1 MANVLNPEP
10 ESITLNT
17 TLEPTTLEP
26 ATELEQPPFESTSN
40 PETAEVVEV
49 PALDADAPTEPV
61 AKAVPVEAAPAE
73 EIAPEIVAQAEPVVE
88 AKAEPVVAAAAEP
101 VVEAKAE
108 PVVAAKAEP
117 VVEAKAE
124 PVVEAKAEP
133 VVAAVAETAAEIQAA
148 PEAAPPATAAAPV
161 ARAKAPEHG
170 LESMDDFSAALAAF
184 EREQAAEAAA
194 VEAYGDKIVSGT
206 VIKQTEKHLVVDVG
220 LKSEGLV
227 PLEQVLDHSGAVRF
241 NPGDVIDVVIERE
254 EPEGGYLVSFERA
267 QRLRIWDTIEKAAND
282 KTPMTGTVISR
293 VKGGLTVDIGLKAFL
308 PGSQLEIRPVRNLDG
323 YLGQQIEVRVI
334 KLNKKRGNVVV
345 SRKEILEEE
354 QNAKRSTTLEHLGEG
369 AILTGTVKN
378 LTDYGAF
385 VDLGGIDGLLHIT
398 DMSWGRLTHPRDLV
412 NVGDEIQVKVLKFD
426 KDKQRVSLGF
436 KQLTPDPWLDA
447 SERYP
452 VGAHVKGRVLSVT
465 DYGAF
470 VELEQGI
477 EGLVHLSEMTWS
489 KRLKHPSKLVKPG
502 DEVETVVLSV
512 NPADRRISLGMKQL
526 LENPWENL
534 TEKYPTGAV
543 VEGRVR
549 NLTDFGAFIEIED
562 GIDGLVHVS
571 NLSWT
576 KRVKHPSEIVKKGE
590 KVKAVVLGVEPAE
603 PASLAGHQ
611 AVAARRL
618 GELLRLAS
626 GGRRGPRQGAADGA
640 IWSLR
645 RDRGGCRGSLPHLRG
660 RRRRRIEAGD
670 GPGARL
676 QDHQDQRRGEEGGLE
691 PARHRPGGQPHT
703 GRALQGG
710 YSQASG
716 LQLHHHARRPDQLAQ
731 GRALSRFP
739 FRHQCTTAAL
749 RGGRCCL
756 DFVFHSFSLCPA
768 STLASATP
776 GVSFQVK
783 ESSTMPRNVDARIPY
798 SAEFQP

>member
-1 MANVLNPEP
+1 MANVLNPET

-17 TLEPTTLEP
+17 ELEAPTLEP
-26 ATELEQPPFESTSN
+26 ATEQVQPLLESTSN
-40 PETAEVVEV
+40 PETAEAVEI
-49 PALDADAPTEPV
+49 PALDADAPTEPEV
-61 AKAVPVEAAPAE
+61 QAVPVVETTAEAAPAPVATE
-73 EIAPEIVAQAEPVVE
+73 VPAQSEPVAQPEPEIAVPVQAAPQVEVAAPVVE
-88 AKAEPVVAAAAEP
+88 SAAPVAEVAPPVV
-101 VVEAKAE
+101 
-108 PVVAAKAEP
+108 
-117 VVEAKAE
+117 
-124 PVVEAKAEP
+124 
-133 VVAAVAETAAEIQAA
+133 
-148 PEAAPPATAAAPV
+148 EAAPPAVEVAPPADAPQAAEAPQTVVADAPAPVAAAP
-161 ARAKAPEHG
+161 AHTHAEHG

-206 VIKQTEKHLVVDVG
+206 VLKQTEKHLVVDVG

-227 PLEQVLDHSGAVRF
+227 PIEQVLDHTGAVRF
-241 NPGDVIDVVIERE
+241 QPGDVIEVVIERE

-267 QRLRIWDTIEKAAND
+267 QRLRVWDVIEKAAAD
-282 KTPMTGTVISR
+282 KTPVIGTVVSR

-354 QNAKRSTTLEHLGEG
+354 QNAKRSTTLEQLGEG
-369 AILTGTVKN
+369 AVLTGTVKN

-447 SERYP
+447 TERYP
-452 VGAHVKGRVLSVT
+452 VGAHVHGRVLSVT

-526 LENPWENL
+526 MDNPWENL
-534 TEKYPTGAV
+534 TDRYPAGTV

-590 KVKAVVLGVEPAE
+590 KVKAVVLGVEP
-603 PASLAGHQ
+603 Q
-611 AVAARRL
+611 NRRL
-618 GELLRLAS
+618 SLGIKQLQPDVWESFFAAHRVGDVVHGKVLRTA
-626 GGRRGPRQGAADGA
+626 QFGAFVEIAEGVEGLCH
-640 IWSLR
+640 IS
-645 RDRGGCRGSLPHLRG
+645 
-660 RRRRRIEAGD
+660 EAGD
-670 GPGARL
+670 
-676 QDHQDQRRGEEGGLE
+676 EGGGSKLE
-691 PARHRPGGQPHT
+691 TGLEHDFKIIKINVEEKKVGLSLRAIGQEAS
-703 GRALQGG
+703 RAQVES
-710 YSQASG
+710 YKADT
-716 LQLHHHARRPDQLAQ
+716 HKHP
-731 GRALSRFP
+731 
-739 FRHQCTTAAL
+739 
-749 RGGRCCL
+749 
-756 DFVFHSFSLCPA
+756 
-768 STLASATP
+768 
-776 GVSFQVK
+776 VS
-783 ESSTMPRNVDARIPY
+783 SSTTTLGDLINWKSER
-798 SAEFQP
+798 

>member
-17 TLEPTTLEP
+17 ELETPTLDI
-26 ATELEQPPFESTSN
+26 ATELQQPSYESTSN
-40 PETAEVVEV
+40 TETAEAVAAVE
-49 PALDADAPTEPV
+49 PTALDADALTEPV
-61 AKAVPVEAAPAE
+61 AEAAPAAE
-73 EIAPEIVAQAEPVVE
+73 SVAETP
-88 AKAEPVVAAAAEP
+88 AKAEPET
-101 VVEAKAE
+101 KAE
-108 PVVAAKAEP
+108 PAAGHEAE
-117 VVEAKAE
+117 
-124 PVVEAKAEP
+124 
-133 VVAAVAETAAEIQAA
+133 
-148 PEAAPPATAAAPV
+148 ATQAAAPV
-161 ARAKAPEHG
+161 PEAHG

-194 VEAYGDKIVSGT
+194 VEAYGDKVVSAT
-206 VIKQTEKHLVVDVG
+206 VIKATDKHLIVDVG
-220 LKSEGLV
+220 LKSEGMV
-227 PLEQVLDHSGAVRF
+227 PLEQVLDHTGAVKF
-241 NPGDVIDVVIERE
+241 NAGDVIDVVIERE
-254 EPEGGYLVSFERA
+254 EPEGGYLVSFEKA
-267 QRLRIWDTIEKAAND
+267 QRFRVWDVIEKAAND
-282 KTPMTGTVISR
+282 KTPVTGTVVSR

-354 QNAKRSTTLEHLGEG
+354 QTAKRSGTLEQLGEG
-369 AILTGTVKN
+369 AVLTGTVKN

-447 SERYP
+447 TDRYP

-489 KRLKHPSKLVKPG
+489 KRLKHPSKLVKPA

-526 LENPWENL
+526 LDNPWENL
-534 TEKYPTGAV
+534 TERYPAGTV

-576 KRVKHPSEIVKKGE
+576 KRVKHPSEVVKKGE
-590 KVKAVVLGVEPAE
+590 KVKAVVLGVEP
-603 PASLAGHQ
+603 Q
-611 AVAARRL
+611 NRRL
-618 GELLRLAS
+618 SLGIKQLQPDVWESFFASHRVGDIVHGKVLRTA
-626 GGRRGPRQGAADGA
+626 QFGAFVEIAEGVEGLCH
-640 IWSLR
+640 IS
-645 RDRGGCRGSLPHLRG
+645 
-660 RRRRRIEAGD
+660 EAGD
-670 GPGARL
+670 EPGGPSKL
-676 QDHQDQRRGEEGGLE
+676 ETGLE
-691 PARHRPGGQPHT
+691 HDFKIIKINVEEKKVGLSLRAVGHEASRAEVQDYKAENRGHGGAHKAP
-703 GRALQGG
+703 
-710 YSQASG
+710 
-716 LQLHHHARRPDQLAQ
+716 
-731 GRALSRFP
+731 
-739 FRHQCTTAAL
+739 
-749 RGGRCCL
+749 
-756 DFVFHSFSLCPA
+756 
-768 STLASATP
+768 
-776 GVSFQVK
+776 VS
-783 ESSTMPRNVDARIPY
+783 SSTTTLGDLINWKSER
-798 SAEFQP
+798 

>member
-1 MANVLNPEP
+1 MAKLLNPET

-17 TLEPTTLEP
+17 EMETLTLEP
-26 ATELEQPPFESTSN
+26 ATEQVQPLPESTSN
-40 PETAEVVEV
+40 TETAETVET

-61 AKAVPVEAAPAE
+61 VE
-73 EIAPEIVAQAEPVVE
+73 VTPVVE
-88 AKAEPVVAAAAEP
+88 ATVEATQAAEVATEVP
-101 VVEAKAE
+101 APAAIAAVPAKA
-108 PVVAAKAEP
+108 AHL
-117 VVEAKAE
+117 
-124 PVVEAKAEP
+124 
-133 VVAAVAETAAEIQAA
+133 
-148 PEAAPPATAAAPV
+148 
-161 ARAKAPEHG
+161 EHS
-170 LESMDDFSAALAAF
+170 LEHMDDFSAALEAF

-206 VIKQTEKHLVVDVG
+206 VIKTTEKHLVIDMG

-227 PLEQVLDHSGAVRF
+227 PLEQVQDHTGAVKF
-241 NPGDVIDVVIERE
+241 QPGEVIEVVIERE
-254 EPEGGYLVSFERA
+254 EPEGGYLVSYERA
-267 QRLRIWDTIEKAAND
+267 QRLRVWDVIEKAAAD
-282 KTPMTGTVISR
+282 KTPVMGTVVSR
-293 VKGGLTVDIGLKAFL
+293 VKGGVTVDIGLKAFL

-354 QNAKRSTTLEHLGEG
+354 QNAKRSTTLDQLGEG
-369 AILTGTVKN
+369 AVLTGTVKN

-447 SERYP
+447 IERYP
-452 VGAHVKGRVLSVT
+452 VGAHVHGRVLSVT

-489 KRLKHPSKLVKPG
+489 KRLKHPSKLVKPA

-526 LENPWENL
+526 LDNPWENL
-534 TEKYPTGAV
+534 TDKYPAGTI

-590 KVKAVVLGVEPAE
+590 KVKAVVLGVEP
-603 PASLAGHQ
+603 Q
-611 AVAARRL
+611 NRRL
-618 GELLRLAS
+618 SLGIKQLQPDVWESFFATHRVGDLVHGKVLRTA
-626 GGRRGPRQGAADGA
+626 QFGAFVEIAEGVEGLCH
-640 IWSLR
+640 IS
-645 RDRGGCRGSLPHLRG
+645 
-660 RRRRRIEAGD
+660 EAGD
-670 GPGARL
+670 
-676 QDHQDQRRGEEGGLE
+676 EGGGPSKLE
-691 PARHRPGGQPHT
+691 T
-703 GRALQGG
+703 GLEHEFKIIKINVEEKKV
-710 YSQASG
+710 G
-716 LQLHHHARRPDQLAQ
+716 L
-731 GRALSRFP
+731 S
-739 FRHQCTTAAL
+739 L
-749 RGGRCCL
+749 R
-756 DFVFHSFSLCPA
+756 
-768 STLASATP
+768 ASASSGHEASRAQVESYKKDSHKAP
-776 GVSFQVK
+776 VS
-783 ESSTMPRNVDARIPY
+783 SSTTTLGDLINWKSEKSDK
-798 SAEFQP
+798 SE

>member
-17 TLEPTTLEP
+17 ELELPTLEP
-26 ATELEQPPFESTSN
+26 ATELESLPRVDQSSRESTSN
-40 PETAEVVEV
+40 TETAEAATAVE
-49 PALDADAPTEPV
+49 PTALDADALTEPV
-61 AKAVPVEAAPAE
+61 AQAAHVEAASADAASLRELAAPADG
-73 EIAPEIVAQAEPVVE
+73 PPVVE
-88 AKAEPVVAAAAEP
+88 PAEAAEQQLHD
-101 VVEAKAE
+101 V
-108 PVVAAKAEP
+108 
-117 VVEAKAE
+117 
-124 PVVEAKAEP
+124 
-133 VVAAVAETAAEIQAA
+133 
-148 PEAAPPATAAAPV
+148 
-161 ARAKAPEHG
+161 HG

-194 VEAYGDKIVSGT
+194 VEAYGDKVVSGT
-206 VIKQTEKHLVVDVG
+206 VIKATDKHLVVDVG

-227 PLEQVLDHSGAVRF
+227 PLDQVLDHTGAVKF
-241 NPGDVIDVVIERE
+241 NAGDVIDVVIERE
-254 EPEGGYLVSFERA
+254 EPEGGYLVSYEKA
-267 QRLRIWDTIEKAAND
+267 QRLRVWDVIEKAAND
-282 KTPMTGTVISR
+282 KTPVIGTVVSR

-323 YLGQQIEVRVI
+323 YLGTQIEVRVI

-354 QNAKRSTTLEHLGEG
+354 QTAKRSTTLEQLGEG
-369 AILTGTVKN
+369 AVLTGTVKN

-447 SERYP
+447 TERYP

-489 KRLKHPSKLVKPG
+489 KRLKHPSKLVKPA

-526 LENPWENL
+526 LDNPWENL
-534 TEKYPTGAV
+534 TERYPAGTV

-576 KRVKHPSEIVKKGE
+576 KRVKHPSEVVKKGE
-590 KVKAVVLGVEPAE
+590 KVKAVVLGVEP
-603 PASLAGHQ
+603 Q
-611 AVAARRL
+611 NRRL
-618 GELLRLAS
+618 SLGIKQLQPDVWESFFATHKVGDVVHGKVLRTAQFGAFVEIAEGVEGLCHISEAGDE
-626 GGRRGPRQGAADGA
+626 GGGPSKLETGLEHDFKIIKINVEEKKVGL
-640 IWSLR
+640 SLR
-645 RDRGGCRGSLPHLRG
+645 AVSGHEASRAEVQEYKAEARGDRGGSHKAP
-660 RRRRRIEAGD
+660 
-670 GPGARL
+670 
-676 QDHQDQRRGEEGGLE
+676 
-691 PARHRPGGQPHT
+691 
-703 GRALQGG
+703 
-710 YSQASG
+710 
-716 LQLHHHARRPDQLAQ
+716 
-731 GRALSRFP
+731 
-739 FRHQCTTAAL
+739 
-749 RGGRCCL
+749 
-756 DFVFHSFSLCPA
+756 
-768 STLASATP
+768 
-776 GVSFQVK
+776 VS
-783 ESSTMPRNVDARIPY
+783 SSTTTLGDLINWKSER
-798 SAEFQP
+798 

>member
-10 ESITLNT
+10 ESITLNS

-26 ATELEQPPFESTSN
+26 ATELEQPSSESTSN
-40 PETAEVVEV
+40 PEIAEVIEV

-61 AKAVPVEAAPAE
+61 AQAVTVEAATAQETAAGSVAAPAE
-73 EIAPEIVAQAEPVVE
+73 IE
-88 AKAEPVVAAAAEP
+88 ATPQ
-101 VVEAKAE
+101 
-108 PVVAAKAEP
+108 AAKA
-117 VVEAKAE
+117 A
-124 PVVEAKAEP
+124 
-133 VVAAVAETAAEIQAA
+133 
-148 PEAAPPATAAAPV
+148 
-161 ARAKAPEHG
+161 AKAPEHG

-194 VEAYGDKIVSGT
+194 VEAYGDKLVSGT
-206 VIKQTEKHLVVDVG
+206 VLKQTEKHLVVDVG

-227 PLEQVLDHSGAVRF
+227 PLEQVLDHTGAVKF

-254 EPEGGYLVSFERA
+254 EPEGGYLVSYERA
-267 QRLRIWDTIEKAAND
+267 QRLRVWDVIEKAAND
-282 KTPMTGTVISR
+282 KTPVMGTVVSR

-354 QNAKRSTTLEHLGEG
+354 QTSKRSTTLEHLGED

-534 TEKYPTGAV
+534 TDKYPTGAI

-590 KVKAVVLGVEPAE
+590 KVKAVVLGVEP
-603 PASLAGHQ
+603 Q
-611 AVAARRL
+611 NRRL
-618 GELLRLAS
+618 SLGIKQLQPDVWESFFATHRVGDQVHGKVLRTA
-626 GGRRGPRQGAADGA
+626 QFGAFVEIAEGVEGLCH
-640 IWSLR
+640 IS
-645 RDRGGCRGSLPHLRG
+645 
-660 RRRRRIEAGD
+660 EAGD
-670 GPGARL
+670 DATKLETGME
-676 QDHQDQRRGEEGGLE
+676 HEFKIIKINVEEKKVGLSLR
-691 PARHRPGGQPHT
+691 AVGQEAS
-703 GRALQGG
+703 RAQVEH
-710 YSQASG
+710 YKADS
-716 LQLHHHARRPDQLAQ
+716 HKHP
-731 GRALSRFP
+731 
-739 FRHQCTTAAL
+739 
-749 RGGRCCL
+749 
-756 DFVFHSFSLCPA
+756 
-768 STLASATP
+768 
-776 GVSFQVK
+776 VS
-783 ESSTMPRNVDARIPY
+783 SSTTTLGDLINWKKD
-798 SAEFQP
+798 EQK

>member
-17 TLEPTTLEP
+17 ELETPTLEP
-26 ATELEQPPFESTSN
+26 ATELAQPSSESTST
-40 PETAEVVEV
+40 PETAVAVVS
-49 PALDADAPTEPV
+49 PAMDADAPTVPAVEPV
-61 AKAVPVEAAPAE
+61 AEVAPVVVPTAEAAPAPVAE
-73 EIAPEIVAQAEPVVE
+73 APAQPA
-88 AKAEPVVAAAAEP
+88 
-101 VVEAKAE
+101 
-108 PVVAAKAEP
+108 
-117 VVEAKAE
+117 
-124 PVVEAKAEP
+124 
-133 VVAAVAETAAEIQAA
+133 VAAVAETSVEQSAAD
-148 PEAAPPATAAAPV
+148 EAKDEAEALA
-161 ARAKAPEHG
+161 EHG
-170 LESMDDFSAALAAF
+170 FDSMEDFSAALAAF

-194 VEAYGDKIVSGT
+194 VEAYGDKVVSGT
-206 VIKQTEKHLVVDVG
+206 VVKQTDKHLVIDVAG

-227 PLEQVLDHSGAVRF
+227 PLDQVLDHTGAVKF
-241 NPGDVIDVVIERE
+241 VTGDVIDVVIERE
-254 EPEGGYLVSFERA
+254 EPEGGYLVSYEKA
-267 QRLRIWDTIEKAAND
+267 QRLRVWDVIEKAATE
-282 KTPMTGTVISR
+282 KTPVIGTVVSR

-354 QNAKRSTTLEHLGEG
+354 ENAKRSTTLDQLGEG
-369 AILTGTVKN
+369 AVLTGTVKN

-452 VGAHVKGRVLSVT
+452 VGAHVHGRVLSVT

-489 KRLKHPSKLVKPG
+489 KRLKHPSKLVKPS

-512 NPADRRISLGMKQL
+512 NPSDRRISLGMKQL
-526 LENPWENL
+526 MDNPWENL
-534 TEKYPTGAV
+534 TERYPAGTV

-590 KVKAVVLGVEPAE
+590 KVKAVVLGVEP
-603 PASLAGHQ
+603 Q
-611 AVAARRL
+611 NRRL
-618 GELLRLAS
+618 SLGIKQLQPDVWESFFAAHRVGDVVHGKVLRTA
-626 GGRRGPRQGAADGA
+626 QFGAFVEIAEGVEGLCH
-640 IWSLR
+640 IS
-645 RDRGGCRGSLPHLRG
+645 
-660 RRRRRIEAGD
+660 EAGD
-670 GPGARL
+670 DGGPSKLETGME
-676 QDHQDQRRGEEGGLE
+676 HEFKIIKINVEEKKVGLSLR
-691 PARHRPGGQPHT
+691 AIGQEAS
-703 GRALQGG
+703 RAQVEN
-710 YSQASG
+710 YKADA
-716 LQLHHHARRPDQLAQ
+716 HKHP
-731 GRALSRFP
+731 
-739 FRHQCTTAAL
+739 
-749 RGGRCCL
+749 
-756 DFVFHSFSLCPA
+756 
-768 STLASATP
+768 
-776 GVSFQVK
+776 VS
-783 ESSTMPRNVDARIPY
+783 SSTTTLGDLINWRKSGN
-798 SAEFQP
+798 

>member
-1 MANVLNPEP
+1 MPNVLNPEP

-17 TLEPTTLEP
+17 ELETPTLEP
-26 ATELEQPPFESTSN
+26 ATELDAPSSESTSN
-40 PETAEVVEV
+40 PETAEVPAVESH
-49 PALDADAPTEPV
+49 ALDADAPTEPV
-61 AKAVPVEAAPAE
+61 TQAVPAQLEHTELAEPVARVAAPAE
-73 EIAPEIVAQAEPVVE
+73 HSPDSAE
-88 AKAEPVVAAAAEP
+88 
-101 VVEAKAE
+101 
-108 PVVAAKAEP
+108 
-117 VVEAKAE
+117 
-124 PVVEAKAEP
+124 
-133 VVAAVAETAAEIQAA
+133 
-148 PEAAPPATAAAPV
+148 
-161 ARAKAPEHG
+161 
-170 LESMDDFSAALAAF
+170 DFSAALEAF

-194 VEAYGDKIVSGT
+194 VEAYGDKVVSGT
-206 VIKQTEKHLVVDVG
+206 VLKQTEKHLVVDVG

-227 PLEQVLDHSGAVRF
+227 PIEQVLDHTGAVRF
-241 NPGDVIDVVIERE
+241 QPGEVIDVVIERE
-254 EPEGGYLVSFERA
+254 EPEGGYLVSYEKA
-267 QRLRIWDTIEKAAND
+267 QRLRVWDTIEKHAND
-282 KTPMTGTVISR
+282 KTPMMGTVVSR

-354 QNAKRSTTLEHLGEG
+354 QTVKRSTTLEHLGEG

-452 VGAHVKGRVLSVT
+452 VGAHVHGRVLSVT

-502 DEVETVVLSV
+502 DEVDTVVLSV

-526 LENPWENL
+526 MENPWENL
-534 TEKYPTGAV
+534 TERYPAGTV

-590 KVKAVVLGVEPAE
+590 KVKAVVLGVEP
-603 PASLAGHQ
+603 Q
-611 AVAARRL
+611 NRRL
-618 GELLRLAS
+618 SLGIKQLQPDVWESFFATHRVGDQVHGKVLRTAQFGAFVEIAEGVEGLCHISEASEVPGEPSKLEAGQEHEFKIIKINVEEKKVGLSLRAVSGHEASRAEVQDYKAEARS
-626 GGRRGPRQGAADGA
+626 GGHKQSVSSGTTT
-640 IWSLR
+640 L
-645 RDRGGCRGSLPHLRG
+645 
-660 RRRRRIEAGD
+660 GD
-670 GPGARL
+670 LINWRKSEN
-676 QDHQDQRRGEEGGLE
+676 H
-691 PARHRPGGQPHT
+691 
-703 GRALQGG
+703 
-710 YSQASG
+710 
-716 LQLHHHARRPDQLAQ
+716 
-731 GRALSRFP
+731 
-739 FRHQCTTAAL
+739 
-749 RGGRCCL
+749 
-756 DFVFHSFSLCPA
+756 
-768 STLASATP
+768 
-776 GVSFQVK
+776 
-783 ESSTMPRNVDARIPY
+783 
-798 SAEFQP
+798 

>member
-1 MANVLNPEP
+1 
-10 ESITLNT
+10 
-17 TLEPTTLEP
+17 
-26 ATELEQPPFESTSN
+26 
-40 PETAEVVEV
+40 
-49 PALDADAPTEPV
+49 
-61 AKAVPVEAAPAE
+61 
-73 EIAPEIVAQAEPVVE
+73 
-88 AKAEPVVAAAAEP
+88 
-101 VVEAKAE
+101 
-108 PVVAAKAEP
+108 
-117 VVEAKAE
+117 
-124 PVVEAKAEP
+124 
-133 VVAAVAETAAEIQAA
+133 
-148 PEAAPPATAAAPV
+148 
-161 ARAKAPEHG
+161 
-170 LESMDDFSAALAAF
+170 MDDFSAALAAF

-227 PLEQVLDHSGAVRF
+227 PLEQVLDHTGAVKF

-254 EPEGGYLVSFERA
+254 EPEGGYLVSYERA
-267 QRLRIWDTIEKAAND
+267 QRLRVWDMIEKAAND
-282 KTPMTGTVISR
+282 KTPMIGTVVSR

-354 QNAKRSTTLEHLGEG
+354 QNAKRSTTLEHLGED

-526 LENPWENL
+526 LDNPVGEPDGEVSDRRDCRRPGSQPDRLWRLHRNRRWHRRAGSCIEPEL
-534 TEKYPTGAV
+534 DQAREASFRDRE
-543 VEGRVR
+543 EGR
-549 NLTDFGAFIEIED
+549 
-562 GIDGLVHVS
+562 
-571 NLSWT
+571 
-576 KRVKHPSEIVKKGE
+576 KGE
-590 KVKAVVLGVEPAE
+590 GSCSRRRAAE
-603 PASLAGHQ
+603 PPPLAWASSNCSPTFGRASSPRI
-611 AVAARRL
+611 AWATRFTARCC
-618 GELLRLAS
+618 
-626 GGRRGPRQGAADGA
+626 GRRSSAR
-640 IWSLR
+640 SLR
-645 RDRGGCRGSLPHLRG
+645 SRRAWRDFATSPRPATRRPSWRRAWSTSSRSSRSTS
-660 RRRRRIEAGD
+660 RRRR
-670 GPGARL
+670 
-676 QDHQDQRRGEEGGLE
+676 
-691 PARHRPGGQPHT
+691 
-703 GRALQGG
+703 
-710 YSQASG
+710 
-716 LQLHHHARRPDQLAQ
+716 LA
-731 GRALSRFP
+731 
-739 FRHQCTTAAL
+739 
-749 RGGRCCL
+749 
-756 DFVFHSFSLCPA
+756 
-768 STLASATP
+768 
-776 GVSFQVK
+776 
-783 ESSTMPRNVDARIPY
+783 
-798 SAEFQP
+798 

>member
-10 ESITLNT
+10 ESITLNS

-26 ATELEQPPFESTSN
+26 ATELEQPSSESTSN
-40 PETAEVVEV
+40 PETAVVVEV

-61 AKAVPVEAAPAE
+61 AEAVTVEAAPAE
-73 EIAPEIVAQAEPVVE
+73 ETAPEVVAQAEPAVAAV
-88 AKAEPVVAAAAEP
+88 AEPVVEAAAEP
-101 VVEAKAE
+101 VVEAAAE
-108 PVVAAKAEP
+108 PLVEAAAEP
-117 VVEAKAE
+117 VVEAA
-124 PVVEAKAEP
+124 PAAKTLAH
-133 VVAAVAETAAEIQAA
+133 
-148 PEAAPPATAAAPV
+148 
-161 ARAKAPEHG
+161 AKAPEHG

-194 VEAYGDKIVSGT
+194 VEAYGDKVVSGT
-206 VIKQTEKHLVVDVG
+206 VIKQTEKHLVIDVG

-227 PLEQVLDHSGAVRF
+227 PLEQVLDHTGAVKF

-254 EPEGGYLVSFERA
+254 EPEGGYLVSYERA
-267 QRLRIWDTIEKAAND
+267 QRLRVWDTIEKAAND
-282 KTPMTGTVISR
+282 KTPMIGTVISR

-323 YLGQQIEVRVI
+323 YLGQQIEIRVI

-354 QNAKRSTTLEHLGEG
+354 QNSKRSTTIEHLGEG

-526 LENPWENL
+526 LDNPWENL

-590 KVKAVVLGVEPAE
+590 KVKAVVLGVEP
-603 PASLAGHQ
+603 Q
-611 AVAARRL
+611 NRRL
-618 GELLRLAS
+618 SLGIKQLQPDVWESFFASHRVGDVVHGKVLRTA
-626 GGRRGPRQGAADGA
+626 QFGAFVEIAEGVEGLCH
-640 IWSLR
+640 IS
-645 RDRGGCRGSLPHLRG
+645 
-660 RRRRRIEAGD
+660 EAGD
-670 GPGARL
+670 DGGSKL
-676 QDHQDQRRGEEGGLE
+676 ETGLE
-691 PARHRPGGQPHT
+691 HEFKIIKINVEEKKVGLSL
-703 GRALQGG
+703 RAVGHE
-710 YSQASG
+710 AS
-716 LQLHHHARRPDQLAQ
+716 RAQ
-731 GRALSRFP
+731 VENYKADAHKHP
-739 FRHQCTTAAL
+739 
-749 RGGRCCL
+749 
-756 DFVFHSFSLCPA
+756 
-768 STLASATP
+768 
-776 GVSFQVK
+776 VS
-783 ESSTMPRNVDARIPY
+783 SSTTTLGDLINWRKGER
-798 SAEFQP
+798 